1 MKAFYFGFNPPF
13 RDNRGVLARQEDSRL
28 IKNDILQ
35 LLLTI
40 PGERVHRP
48 TFGTILRTSVFDP
61 LTDANVATLEQ
72 SIQRALILNEPRLNN
87 PQVHI
92 TVDRDKSLV
101 NVRVIGELSYDTNE
115 RLEII
120 ASIDAPG
127 AVL

>member
-13 RDNRGVLARQEDSRL
+13 RDNRGIMARQEDSRL

-35 LLLTI
+35 LLLTL

-48 TFGTILRTSVFDP
+48 TFGTVLRSSVFDP
-61 LTDANVATLEQ
+61 LTDSNIRILEQ
-72 SIQRALILNEPRLNN
+72 SIRRALVLNEPRLKD
-87 PQVHI
+87 PTVQI
-92 TVDRDKSLV
+92 TVDRDKSMV
-101 NVRVIGELSYDTNE
+101 NVRVVGELNYDANE